1 MNTETKQKEETFE
14 VTEEKDGSVVVELPE
29 GMGTVEMADGGQAA
43 AGDDGAD
50 DDQPGDTDAIREAR
64 RARRRAKKEYIK
76 RTNEEKDQRLTLLQR
91 QNQELMERLAA
102 VERKTHTADLAR
114 LDSAISDEEARLE
127 FFKRKMREATDNSDG
142 TAFMQ
147 AQEGWYE
154 ARRKVEAMQGIKQRA
169 VQATDREPG
178 AANPRLVKLANEW
191 MNRNPWYDPNG
202 GDEDSQIAKLVDNRL
217 AAEGWDPGTEEYWD
231 EFDKRLQARLPNRYT
246 HEQDDQPRRR
256 PRSFVTGSSRE
267 SSGSRQGGNTFV
279 LEPDQVRAMKEA
291 GLWDDPQTRS
301 RMIKRYAEQAR
312 NNRG

>member
-1 MNTETKQKEETFE
+1 MNTETKPKEEVFE
-14 VTEEKDGSVVVELPE
+14 VTEEKDGSVIVELPE
-29 GMGTVEMADGGQAA
+29 GMEGVEMAEGGQAA
-43 AGDDGAD
+43 AQDDSGDE
-50 DDQPGDTDAIREAR
+50 DQPGDTDAIREAR

-142 TAFMQ
+142 AAFMQ

-169 VQATDREPG
+169 VQATNNDAGP
-178 AANPRLVKLANEW
+178 ANPRLVKLANQW
-191 MNRNPWYDPNG
+191 MERNPWYDPNG
-202 GDEDSQIAKLVDNRL
+202 GDEDSQIAKLIDNRL
-217 AAEGWDPGTEEYWD
+217 ASEGWDPASEEYWD
-231 EFDKRLQARLPNRYT
+231 EFDKRLHARLPNRYT

-267 SSGSRQGGNTFV
+267 SSVPGQTGKTFV
-279 LEPDQVRAMKEA
+279 LEPEMVRAIKDA
-291 GLWDDPQTRS
+291 GLWDDPASRN

>member
-1 MNTETKQKEETFE
+1 MNTETKPKEEVFE
-14 VTEEKDGSVVVELPE
+14 VTEEKDGSVIVELPE
-29 GMGTVEMADGGQAA
+29 GMEGVEMAEGGQAA
-43 AGDDGAD
+43 AQDDHGDE
-50 DDQPGDTDAIREAR
+50 DQPGDTDAIREAR

-142 TAFMQ
+142 AAFMQ

-169 VQATDREPG
+169 VQATNNDAGP
-178 AANPRLVKLANEW
+178 ANPRLVKLANQW
-191 MNRNPWYDPNG
+191 MERNPWYDPNG
-202 GDEDSQIAKLVDNRL
+202 GDEDSQIAKLIDNRL
-217 AAEGWDPGTEEYWD
+217 AAEGWDPASEEYWD
-231 EFDKRLQARLPNRYT
+231 EFDKRLQSRLPNRYT

-267 SSGSRQGGNTFV
+267 SSVPGQTGKTFV
-279 LEPDQVRAMKEA
+279 LEPEMVRAIKDA
-291 GLWDDPQTRS
+291 GLWDDPASRN

>member
-1 MNTETKQKEETFE
+1 MNTEPKTKEEVFE

-29 GMGTVEMADGGQAA
+29 GMATVEMAEGGEAPAQEES
-43 AGDDGAD
+43 GDE
-50 DDQPGDTDAIREAR
+50 DQPGDTDAIREAR

-114 LDSAISDEEARLE
+114 LDSAIADEEARLE

-142 TAFMQ
+142 NAFMQ

-169 VQATDREPG
+169 VQATNNEAGP
-178 AANPRLVKLANEW
+178 ANPRLVKLANQW
-191 MNRNPWYDPNG
+191 MERNSWYDPNG
-202 GDEDSQIAKLVDNRL
+202 GDEDSQIAKLIDNRL
-217 AAEGWDPGTEEYWD
+217 ASEGWDPATEEYWD

-246 HEQDDQPRRR
+246 HDQDEQPRRK

-267 SSGSRQGGNTFV
+267 SSAARGSGNTFV
-279 LEPDQVRAMKEA
+279 LEPEQVRAMKEA
-291 GLWDDPQTRS
+291 GLWDDPATRN